1 MKNALWTNIFRD
13 WNKTESRTVLT
24 LRNVPVFQGLADKE
38 FREVEKLIHERS
50 FQPQEFVF
58 KRHAPGEGMY
68 IILSGG
74 VEIAIG
80 IRSGDK
86 KVLAQL
92 GEGDFFGELSLLDTE
107 NRSASAI
114 ATDHTQLLVFSQ
126 PDLLSLLE
134 RNPVLGNKILL
145 NLARVISARLR
156 KTNELLTKNQS

>member
-1 MKNALWTNIFRD
+1 
-13 WNKTESRTVLT
+13 
-24 LRNVPVFQGLADKE
+24 
-38 FREVEKLIHERS
+38 
-50 FQPQEFVF
+50 
-58 KRHAPGEGMY
+58 MY

-80 IRSGDK
+80 IRAGEK

-156 KTNELLTKNQS
+156 KTNELLTESQS